1 MARVRRPEA
10 DEYTPRP
17 GHVIT
22 FDTTEIEKQGTELRI
37 VIKRRPG
44 ICLRK
49 LPGNYQR
56 FLVCGISSQVRLFI
70 EGFDEIV
77 NRSDDNLLNLKSDR
91 SVIRLGFLG
100 WVPISDIKHSI
111 GSISEQRHRRLLE
124 RLSKY
129 LVQ

>member
-1 MARVRRPEA
+1 MARSRGHG
-10 DEYTPRP
+10 YTPKP
-17 GHVIT
+17 GHVIL
-22 FDTTEIEKQGTELRI
+22 FDTTEIKRQGTGLQIE
-37 VIKRRPG
+37 IKSRPG

-56 FLVCGISSQVRLFI
+56 FLVCGISSKVDLYI

-77 NRSDDNLLNLKSDR
+77 NRSDDNLQNLKSDP

-100 WVPISDIKHSI
+100 WVPISDIHRSI
-111 GSISEQRHRRLLE
+111 GSISPERHRCLLE
-124 RLSKY
+124 RLSNY